1 MDKTADPP
9 VTENRHDRLDRL
21 MAEMHESLARFRRNT
36 DAIFAECRADIARQ
50 RGQQK

>member
-9 VTENRHDRLDRL
+9 VTENRYDRLDRL
-21 MAEMHESLARFRRNT
+21 LAEMHGALDRYRRNT

-50 RGQQK
+50 REQQK